1 MVTDWNGLLAN
12 AHRVRTIDSV
22 HDIDID
28 WSEDAWHQI
37 QRTCPTGQVF
47 PNLKCLR
54 GDFRVRSFPNFLMH
68 GSILELHLVC
78 YLESFVSENSDLRRI
93 AKRLANLTSLTL
105 DASRKTGAVD
115 RMNME
120 ETCGF
125 IASFTKL
132 KTLVIPLYSFHGNT
146 VKCLSTMGSLQTI
159 TVDPT
164 SILASRGAESQ
175 LGDSRA
181 MPVLFQGA
189 FPSLQEL
196 SFGSSLTCA
205 QTFLADAH
213 FPAPS
218 LRSLWLRATDFD
230 STIINDTTPRALRD
244 LLRLL
249 ADKFSSLEQLE
260 IIMNPVG
267 SYTGENF
274 RMLPIDFADISS
286 ITLFKSLT
294 SFELRHAYPIKASDE
309 DIESLASQW
318 PTLKKLI
325 LNPYPSFPSEP
336 TLSQRALLSFATH
349 CPNIRELGLYIQTA
363 ATPLQSRSSSDFPD
377 RRFARL
383 SVLNLG
389 YSKYD
394 PKERRALCRFLFRLL
409 PDGWCNL
416 GTDMMDGN
424 DASEDLDEPDWF
436 GTHSD
441 EKLSALEFWP
451 TIEETLKLMAEVK
464 EEGERIQRSELR
476 AANRRQ

>member
-1 MVTDWNGLLAN
+1 MATDWNVLLAN
-12 AHRVRTIDSV
+12 AHRVRTIGNT
-22 HDIDID
+22 HNIGIE
-28 WSEDAWHQI
+28 WSEKAWQQI

-54 GDFRVRSFPNFLMH
+54 GDFRVRSFPDFLMH
-68 GSILELHLVC
+68 GSVFELHLFC
-78 YLESFVSENSDLRRI
+78 YLESFVYEYSDVRHI

-105 DASRKTGAVD
+105 EAELEREGDSMD
-115 RMNME
+115 ME
-120 ETCGF
+120 EACGF
-125 IASFTKL
+125 VASFTKL
-132 KTLVIPLYSFHGNT
+132 ETLVIPLYSFYGNT
-146 VKCLSTMGSLQTI
+146 VKCLSTMGSLRTI

-164 SILASRGAESQ
+164 KILASRGAHWPFEN
-175 LGDSRA
+175 RKT
-181 MPVLFQGA
+181 MPVLFHGA

-196 SFGSSLTCA
+196 SFGSSLACA

-218 LRSLWLRATDFD
+218 LRSLWLRATDLD

-267 SYTGENF
+267 SYTGEDF
-274 RMLPIDFADISS
+274 QMLPIDFADISS

-318 PTLKKLI
+318 PTLKKFI
-325 LNPYPSFPSEP
+325 LNPYPSFTSEP
-336 TLSQRALLSFATH
+336 TLSRRALLSFATH

-363 ATPLQSRSSSDFPD
+363 ATPLPPRSAFDFPI

-383 SVLNLG
+383 SVLDLG

-394 PKERRALCRFLFRLL
+394 PKERSALCRFLFRLL
-409 PDGWCNL
+409 PDGWCNFR
-416 GTDMMDGN
+416 TDMIKRNG
-424 DASEDLDEPDWF
+424 AWEVLDEPDGF
-436 GTHSD
+436 GDHSIVD
-441 EKLSALEFWP
+441 ILSAPEFWG
-451 TIEETLKLMAEVK
+451 TVEETLKLMAEVK
-464 EEGERIQRSELR
+464 EEGERMQRSELR
-476 AANRRQ
+476 AANGRQ